1 MRNVQWGV
9 AYVAKP
15 NIMYALGSDANQK
28 GNPFTIM
35 RSCLIGFLDY
45 KKR

>member
-15 NIMYALGSDANQK
+15 NMYAPASDANQK

-35 RSCLIGFLDY
+35 RSCLNGFLDY